1 MKKELKGAANAVEEA
16 SNSRAL
22 VIAARAGFAV
32 SGLLHV
38 LIGSVAIQPERPT
51 DGDGVSSIPA
61 RPVLDNEIA
70 EHRPSPVGGCRG
82 DIR

>member
-1 MKKELKGAANAVEEA
+1 MALK
-16 SNSRAL
+16 L
-22 VIAARAGFAV
+22 
-32 SGLLHV
+32 SGWT
-38 LIGSVAIQPERPT
+38 GRRNGPR